1 MTSHSSSFAPW
12 ATAAPSAPAADS
24 TSSGNA
30 SGDALERA
38 VGELT
43 QAAAQLADLVR
54 QNGTTPAANGGSGAL
69 ALQVTV
75 NTALGDDVPF
85 SASSLGPDL
94 SLVP

>member
-12 ATAAPSAPAADS
+12 ATAAPSAPAADA
-24 TSSGNA
+24 SSGNA

-38 VGELT
+38 VSELT
-43 QAAAQLADLVR
+43 QAASQLADLVR
-54 QNGTTPAANGGSGAL
+54 QNGNASAASGGNGAL

>member
-1 MTSHSSSFAPW
+1 MTSHSSSFSPW
-12 ATAAPSAPAADS
+12 ATLASSAPDADAP
-24 TSSGNA
+24 SSGNA

-38 VGELT
+38 AGELS
-43 QAAAQLADLVR
+43 QAASQLADLVR
-54 QNGTTPAANGGSGAL
+54 QNGNAPAANGGNGAV

-94 SLVP
+94 SLLP